1 MFDTWR
7 HKRSEPPEPNL
18 IPVMNLMMTLIPF
31 LLLGASFFHLAVIP
45 TSTSQLTAHDSDVPT
60 TPKQV
65 SVSLVINADGFS
77 VTAASTSLEPDEL
90 AAMATS
96 IPRPQGGAY
105 DIAALQKHLLGIKHA
120 YPASNTIL
128 VFPNDD
134 LDYQGL
140 VDILDATRE
149 EIIRGDNGAKTR
161 KPLFPVSVFN
171 RLVPPP
177 PEPEPEPDP
186 GVEGDPIPGA
196 ELPLDGGMDE
206 GSSEGE
212 PGADAPAPTEE
223 GTP

>member
-7 HKRSEPPEPNL
+7 HKRTEPPEPNL

-45 TSTSQLTAHDSDVPT
+45 TSTSQLTAHDSDVPK
-60 TPKQV
+60 TPRQV
-65 SVSLVINADGFS
+65 SVSLVINADGFN
-77 VTAASTSLEPDEL
+77 VTAASTSLDPEEL
-90 AAMATS
+90 ATMATV
-96 IPRPQGGAY
+96 IPRPAGGAY
-105 DIAALQKHLLGIKHA
+105 DIAALQRHLAGIKHA

-134 LDYQGL
+134 LDYQQL

-161 KPLFPVSVFN
+161 RPLFPVSVFN

-177 PEPEPEPDP
+177 PEPEPEPA
-186 GVEGDPIPGA
+186 EGADL
-196 ELPLDGGMDE
+196 ELDGGTVAPDGAE
-206 GSSEGE
+206 APAGEGE
-212 PGADAPAPTEE
+212 SAGDAAAPLEG